1 MDFPSYDLD
10 THNSKI
16 LVVEG
21 GVAGIGNGNMAGTAT
36 SRKKSVVSV
45 METCIEVIIWFVVG
59 DNIEGWG
66 TIERC
71 VGFERK
77 R

>member
-21 GVAGIGNGNMAGTAT
+21 GVPGIGNGQMAGTAA
-36 SRKKSVVSV
+36 SRKKSVVSTSTAQIV
-45 METCIEVIIWFVVG
+45 SQT
-59 DNIEGWG
+59 D
-66 TIERC
+66 
-71 VGFERK
+71 
-77 R
+77 

>member
-36 SRKKSVVSV
+36 SRKKSVVSA
-45 METCIEVIIWFVVG
+45 IGIIFSYH
-59 DNIEGWG
+59 NLIYYL
-66 TIERC
+66 I
-71 VGFERK
+71 
-77 R
+77 

>member
-21 GVAGIGNGNMAGTAT
+21 GVPGIGNGQMAGTAA
-36 SRKKSVVSV
+36 SRKKSVVSTSTAQIV
-45 METCIEVIIWFVVG
+45 S
-59 DNIEGWG
+59 
-66 TIERC
+66 
-71 VGFERK
+71 
-77 R
+77 

>member
-36 SRKKSVVSV
+36 SRKKSVVSA
-45 METCIEVIIWFVVG
+45 IGILLLFHYLIYYW
-59 DNIEGWG
+59 I
-66 TIERC
+66 
-71 VGFERK
+71 
-77 R
+77 